1 VAGGKRISGKGWLWG
16 KEGEEPDAGDVLEYV
31 AELYSQG
38 LVGEEEKR
46 KLIMLVAEGELDAVR
61 RTLSAL
67 QYQEEEGIGLLEAA
81 PEPAPEPEPAPQPDL
96 HLAEDDDAGP
106 DLPQTP
112 APTPAAPPAAPSAP
126 SPPPPFDDSIPD
138 PDDDSEGS
146 WLKLDENEDASAS
159 SGDDAVVVGQDEQRL
174 EFSAAESSMA
184 APASDGDSGV
194 GWGKLLG
201 GALVGAGIGIGAV
214 AAAMKKADT
223 TPDQGQ
229 ARIEEVKDDEEERK
243 EEEKE

>member
-1 VAGGKRISGKGWLWG
+1 
-16 KEGEEPDAGDVLEYV
+16 
-31 AELYSQG
+31 
-38 LVGEEEKR
+38 
-46 KLIMLVAEGELDAVR
+46 M
-61 RTLSAL
+61 
-67 QYQEEEGIGLLEAA
+67 
-81 PEPAPEPEPAPQPDL
+81 
-96 HLAEDDDAGP
+96 
-106 DLPQTP
+106 
-112 APTPAAPPAAPSAP
+112 
-126 SPPPPFDDSIPD
+126 
-138 PDDDSEGS
+138 
-146 WLKLDENEDASAS
+146 
-159 SGDDAVVVGQDEQRL
+159 VVGQDEQRL

-184 APASDGDSGV
+184 APASDGDGGV